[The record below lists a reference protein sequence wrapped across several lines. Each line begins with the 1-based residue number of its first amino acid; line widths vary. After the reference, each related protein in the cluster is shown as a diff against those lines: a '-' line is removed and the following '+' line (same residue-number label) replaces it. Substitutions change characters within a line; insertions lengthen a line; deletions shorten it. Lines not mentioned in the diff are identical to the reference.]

1 MQSLSPSS
9 LRQIIRT
16 QGFAARRNRK
26 RQRCGAQLWSADL
39 EPFFAARSDPDNA
52 VVCCISR
59 SLGTFVTS
67 FVVIAPPFLRETA
80 RLARTR
86 ACTSIVAGVDT
97 CFNVERLKYTFNEV
111 HLIHQRM
118 ICGRWRKTMWA
129 SALMCHPREAKRCYR
144 STITGVNGELSRLG
158 APMIQQAHVDY
169 FPGLPKVIVECGNPN
184 THVVTGLRHMAKNMR
199 RNQGA
204 GREKGAPRLVHRKIG
219 APIAYCCKAATL
231 PTKTMLHVFLTAATQ
246 RMRTAWG
253 AVRWERYFRQTY
265 TYTERL
271 SAENAAAYGVGSLLL
286 ARWHYGMA
294 SGCVPG
300 MGANN
305 WQLTEGGHRF
315 FKEPVK
321 KRARN
326 LKEVVEIYEEMIK
339 RQTGP
344 AHDEEKSYSRMGLPD
359 CIATVPT
366 RPDAWMMESGMIAK
380 SPWHTSAM
388 YLPSIRT
395 YVDAYNEG
403 RDASSPRVHMYVIN
417 DRVKAYV
424 MRIGLPR
431 PISRSFAKQL
441 VWHLRTK
448 RVDTLRTRWVA
459 AGILEEQTTTEA
471 QPGGVAPATDARNS
485 SASGSSDD
493 GTSDSASDDD
503 EELRAGDDEGY
514 EAAPSDAAQGS
525 DGRRDAVDSATE
537 PDAAK
542 INMSVLGEQWGQHCV
557 VMMVGDRARGTCFYA
572 CKTGHCQHKYT
583 AMQLEEWPGADYTGE
598 KIVDAK
604 AGAAADRQWPRRQ
617 GSAGAIRSCNE
628 GTRWQDKDSA
638 WA

>member
-1 MQSLSPSS
+1 
-9 LRQIIRT
+9 
-16 QGFAARRNRK
+16 
-26 RQRCGAQLWSADL
+26 
-39 EPFFAARSDPDNA
+39 
-52 VVCCISR
+52 
-59 SLGTFVTS
+59 
-67 FVVIAPPFLRETA
+67 
-80 RLARTR
+80 
-86 ACTSIVAGVDT
+86 
-97 CFNVERLKYTFNEV
+97 
-111 HLIHQRM
+111 
-118 ICGRWRKTMWA
+118 
-129 SALMCHPREAKRCYR
+129 
-144 STITGVNGELSRLG
+144 
-158 APMIQQAHVDY
+158 
-169 FPGLPKVIVECGNPN
+169 
-184 THVVTGLRHMAKNMR
+184 MAKNMR

-604 AGAAADRQWPRRQ
+604 AGAAADRHGLVGKAQRVPSDRAAKESARKTKNLLGHKSPDVPESVRAVMEALAREGSIPISTLQQRSSCRSMKGTQVPAQFTEALRYKYVHHSLPCDPPVGFQWVQLRGTWRLLPR
-617 GSAGAIRSCNE
+617 A
-628 GTRWQDKDSA
+628 
-638 WA
+638 